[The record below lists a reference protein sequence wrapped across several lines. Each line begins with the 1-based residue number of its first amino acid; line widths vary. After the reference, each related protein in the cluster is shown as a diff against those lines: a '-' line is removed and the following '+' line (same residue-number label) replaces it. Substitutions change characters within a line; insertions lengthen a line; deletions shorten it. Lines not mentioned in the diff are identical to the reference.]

1 MSNQSLF
8 FSVNSKR
15 LSEAEAAKAKAAFE
29 KISNFSM
36 EALSGIHPSIHFDL
50 NMTDLP
56 SATVG
61 QEDPKV
67 QEKQNSYRQGVND
80 THFFYFSSIFFL
92 FLFLGVMTLAE
103 QLHESL
109 PEAAKAEFA
118 SLVESGNFFLAA
130 TIENGR
136 TVLGHIG
143 EVALIF
149 FAAVRAKALE
159 AFDSARNEL

>member
-15 LSEAEAAKAKAAFE
+15 LPETEAAKAKEAFE

-36 EALSGIHPSIHFDL
+36 EALSGINPCIHFDL
-50 NMTDLP
+50 SMTDLSP
-56 SATVG
+56 ATVS

-67 QEKQNSYRQGVND
+67 QEKQNSYKQGVND
-80 THFFYFSSIFFL
+80 THFFYLRGLLLFFL
-92 FLFLGVMTLAE
+92 FLGAMTLAE
-103 QLHESL
+103 KLHDSL
-109 PEAAKAEFA
+109 PDATKAELA
-118 SLVESGNFFLAA
+118 SLVEGGKVFLAA
-130 TIENGR
+130 TMEKGHA
-136 TVLGHIG
+136 VLGVIG
-143 EVALIF
+143 EAALIS

>member
-56 SATVG
+56 PAT
-61 QEDPKV
+61 ES
-67 QEKQNSYRQGVND
+67 QEKQNSYKQGVSD

-92 FLFLGVMTLAE
+92 FLVLGAMTLAE

>member
-15 LSEAEAAKAKAAFE
+15 LPEAETAKAKAAFE

-36 EALSGIHPSIHFDL
+36 EALSSIHPSIQFDL
-50 NMTDLP
+50 SMTDMPQALQ
-56 SATVG
+56 SSKE
-61 QEDPKV
+61 EDK
-67 QEKQNSYRQGVND
+67 EKQNSYKQGVND

-92 FLFLGVMTLAE
+92 FLFLGAMTLAE

-118 SLVESGNFFLAA
+118 SLVEGGKVFLAA
-130 TIENGR
+130 TMENGR

-143 EVALIF
+143 EGALVC
-149 FAAVRAKALE
+149 FAAVKVKVLE
-159 AFDSARNEL
+159 VAAEYSR